1 MKLEEILRQIIAEG
15 VYDPNIFKAIFVVGS
30 PGAGKSYMIDK
41 LGLTSYGLKLVDSD
55 VAFTHMLKKVNGD
68 NLKLDTIPSSIRDPI
83 RSDATDI
90 TDRIEMQYAEGRLG
104 LIIAGT
110 AADIEKVKSK
120 RDRLV
125 ELGYDTY
132 IVFVNTTLEV
142 SLARNRKRERS
153 IPEDVVIDKWNRYN
167 ANSNKLVGIFG
178 VDHWIGIDNS
188 TTDDETINYA
198 DKIIRK
204 WMNSELGYNAKN
216 WIRNQIKNKNRK

>member
-1 MKLEEILRQIIAEG
+1 MKLEEILRQVIAEG

-90 TDRIEMQYAEGRLG
+90 TDRIAMQYAEGRLG

-120 RDRLV
+120 RDQLV

>member
-1 MKLEEILRQIIAEG
+1 MKLEEILRQVIAEG

-83 RSDATDI
+83 RSDARDI

-120 RDRLV
+120 RDQLV

>member
-1 MKLEEILRQIIAEG
+1 MKLEEILRQVIAEG

-55 VAFTHMLKKVNGD
+55 VAFTHVLKKVNGD
-68 NLKLDTIPSSIRDPI
+68 NLKLDTIPSSIRDSI
-83 RSDATDI
+83 RTDAIDI

-120 RDRLV
+120 RDQLV

-142 SLARNRKRERS
+142 YLARNRKRERS

-167 ANSNKLVGIFG
+167 VNSNKLVGIFG

-204 WMNSELGYNAKN
+204 WMHSELGYNAKN
-216 WIRNQIKNKNRK
+216 WIRTQIKNKNRK

>member
-1 MKLEEILRQIIAEG
+1 MKLEEILRQVIAEG

-120 RDRLV
+120 RDQLV